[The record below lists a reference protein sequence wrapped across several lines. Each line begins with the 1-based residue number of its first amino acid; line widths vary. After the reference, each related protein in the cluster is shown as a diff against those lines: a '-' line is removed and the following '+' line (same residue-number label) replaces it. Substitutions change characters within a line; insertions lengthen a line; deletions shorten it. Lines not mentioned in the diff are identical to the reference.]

1 MAEWS
6 NPQDEQPNSLLETM
20 NRAPQSQAFPPPQVD
35 FAEHQ
40 ARSVGARRKPLLL
53 VLSMLLIGFAG
64 GIGGSIAADEWNI
77 SIGSSG
83 GVGSSNTPIVT
94 SEVGASDSAVGD
106 TVIAQVANAMA
117 DSVVT
122 ISSEVSD
129 EFSSGE
135 ATGTGVVLTA
145 DGEILTNA
153 HVVEGATTVKV
164 RFAGETEPR
173 EAKILASD
181 PGNDLAL
188 LKIDATG
195 LKPVNIGDSNAINVG
210 DLTVAFGS
218 PLGLSG
224 TVTSG
229 IVSALN
235 RPVTA
240 GGADDQSFISAI
252 QTDAAI
258 NPGNSGGPLVNGQGQ
273 VIGVNSAIATL
284 GSGTQSGSIGL
295 GFAIPINQAQRVI
308 SEIIETGKSS
318 TPIAGISIDSTFDGT
333 GAKIAEVVA
342 DGPAASTDLKVGD
355 IVTKIN
361 GEAVEDSTELI
372 VAIRRNN
379 PGDTIVLT
387 VKNTAGNVREVSV
400 VLGSREEG

>member
-1 MAEWS
+1 MVENS
-6 NPQDEQPNSLLETM
+6 NSPTPGFGTVPSWERKKKRKNTPLSAVIVISLVFGGTAGGALGYLAADFSNGVSNTTSQVLETSKPV
-20 NRAPQSQAFPPPQVD
+20 AITPATETVSQIVQNVKPSVVSIK
-35 FAEHQ
+35 AEGN
-40 ARSVGARRKPLLL
+40 SG
-53 VLSMLLIGFAG
+53 SGTGSGFIYREDG
-64 GIGGSIAADEWNI
+64 Y
-77 SIGSSG
+77 
-83 GVGSSNTPIVT
+83 IVT
-94 SEVGASDSAVGD
+94 NNHVAAPAINGGKL
-106 TVIAQVANAMA
+106 TVYLE
-117 DSVVT
+117 DKTS
-122 ISSEVSD
+122 
-129 EFSSGE
+129 F
-135 ATGTGVVLTA
+135 
-145 DGEILTNA
+145 
-153 HVVEGATTVKV
+153 
-164 RFAGETEPR
+164 
-173 EAKILASD
+173 EAKLVGRNASY
-181 PGNDLAL
+181 DLAV

-195 LKPVNIGDSNAINVG
+195 LKPVNIGDSSAINVG

-318 TPIAGISIDSTFDGT
+318 TPIAGISIDSTFDGV

-387 VKNTAGNVREVSV
+387 VKNNAGNEREVSV

>member
-1 MAEWS
+1 MVENS
-6 NPQDEQPNSLLETM
+6 NSPTPGFGTVPSWERKKKRKNTPLSAVIVISLVFGGT
-20 NRAPQSQAFPPPQVD
+20 
-35 FAEHQ
+35 
-40 ARSVGARRKPLLL
+40 
-53 VLSMLLIGFAG
+53 AG
-64 GIGGSIAADEWNI
+64 GALGYLAADFSNGVSNSTSQVSETSKPVAITPATETVSQIVQNVKPSVV
-77 SIGSSG
+77 SIKAEGSSG
-83 GVGSSNTPIVT
+83 SGTGSGFIYREDGYIVT
-94 SEVGASDSAVGD
+94 NNHVAAPAINSGKLTVYLEDKTSFVAKLVGRNASY
-106 TVIAQVANAMA
+106 
-117 DSVVT
+117 
-122 ISSEVSD
+122 
-129 EFSSGE
+129 
-135 ATGTGVVLTA
+135 
-145 DGEILTNA
+145 
-153 HVVEGATTVKV
+153 
-164 RFAGETEPR
+164 
-173 EAKILASD
+173 
-181 PGNDLAL
+181 DLAV

-195 LKPVNIGDSNAINVG
+195 LKPVNIGDSSAINVG

-218 PLGLSG
+218 PLGLTG

-229 IVSALN
+229 IVSAIN

>member
-1 MAEWS
+1 MVENS
-6 NPQDEQPNSLLETM
+6 NSPTPGFGTVPSWERKKKRKNTPLSAVIVISLVFGGT
-20 NRAPQSQAFPPPQVD
+20 
-35 FAEHQ
+35 
-40 ARSVGARRKPLLL
+40 
-53 VLSMLLIGFAG
+53 AG
-64 GIGGSIAADEWNI
+64 GALGYLAADFSN
-77 SIGSSG
+77 
-83 GVGSSNTPIVT
+83 GVSNTTSQVSETSKPVAITPATETVSQIVQNVKPSVVSIKAEGNSGSGTGSGFIYREDGYIVT
-94 SEVGASDSAVGD
+94 NNHVAAPAINGGKL
-106 TVIAQVANAMA
+106 TVYLE
-117 DSVVT
+117 DKTS
-122 ISSEVSD
+122 
-129 EFSSGE
+129 F
-135 ATGTGVVLTA
+135 
-145 DGEILTNA
+145 
-153 HVVEGATTVKV
+153 
-164 RFAGETEPR
+164 
-173 EAKILASD
+173 EAKLVGRNASY
-181 PGNDLAL
+181 DLAV

-195 LKPVNIGDSNAINVG
+195 LKPVNIGDSSAINVG

-218 PLGLSG
+218 PLGLTG

-229 IVSALN
+229 IVSAIN

-284 GSGTQSGSIGL
+284 GNGTQSGSIGL

-308 SEIIETGKSS
+308 SEIIESGKST
-318 TPIAGISIDSTFDGT
+318 TPIAGISIDSTYNGV

-361 GEAVEDSTELI
+361 GEVVEDSTELI

-379 PGDTIVLT
+379 PGDTIVLM
-387 VKNTAGNVREVSV
+387 VKNSAGNEREVSV

>member
-1 MAEWS
+1 MVENS
-6 NPQDEQPNSLLETM
+6 NSPTPGFGTVPSWERKKKRKNTPLSAVIVISLVFGGT
-20 NRAPQSQAFPPPQVD
+20 
-35 FAEHQ
+35 
-40 ARSVGARRKPLLL
+40 
-53 VLSMLLIGFAG
+53 AG
-64 GIGGSIAADEWNI
+64 GALGYLAADFSNGVSNTTSQVSETSKPVAITPATETVSQIVQNVKPSVV
-77 SIGSSG
+77 SIKAEGNSGSGTGSGFIYREDGYIVTNNHVAAPAISG
-83 GVGSSNTPIVT
+83 GKLTVYLEDKT
-94 SEVGASDSAVGD
+94 S
-106 TVIAQVANAMA
+106 
-117 DSVVT
+117 
-122 ISSEVSD
+122 
-129 EFSSGE
+129 F
-135 ATGTGVVLTA
+135 
-145 DGEILTNA
+145 
-153 HVVEGATTVKV
+153 
-164 RFAGETEPR
+164 
-173 EAKILASD
+173 EAKLVGRNASY
-181 PGNDLAL
+181 DLAV

-195 LKPVNIGDSNAINVG
+195 LKPVNIGDSSAINVG

-284 GSGTQSGSIGL
+284 GNGTQSGSIGL

-318 TPIAGISIDSTFDGT
+318 TPIAGISIDSTFDGV

-387 VKNTAGNVREVSV
+387 VKNNAGNEREVSV

>member
-1 MAEWS
+1 MVENS
-6 NPQDEQPNSLLETM
+6 NSPTPGFGTVPSWERKKKRKNTPLSAVIVISLVFGGT
-20 NRAPQSQAFPPPQVD
+20 
-35 FAEHQ
+35 
-40 ARSVGARRKPLLL
+40 
-53 VLSMLLIGFAG
+53 AG
-64 GIGGSIAADEWNI
+64 GALGYLAADFSNGVSNTTSQVSETSKPVAITPATETVSQIVQNVKPSVV
-77 SIGSSG
+77 SIKAEGSSG
-83 GVGSSNTPIVT
+83 SGTGSGFIYREDGYIVT
-94 SEVGASDSAVGD
+94 NNHVAAPAINGGKL
-106 TVIAQVANAMA
+106 TVYLE
-117 DSVVT
+117 DKTS
-122 ISSEVSD
+122 
-129 EFSSGE
+129 F
-135 ATGTGVVLTA
+135 
-145 DGEILTNA
+145 
-153 HVVEGATTVKV
+153 
-164 RFAGETEPR
+164 
-173 EAKILASD
+173 EAKLVGRNASY
-181 PGNDLAL
+181 DLAV

-387 VKNTAGNVREVSV
+387 VKNTAGNLREVSV

>member
-1 MAEWS
+1 VKLKHKMVENS
-6 NPQDEQPNSLLETM
+6 NSPTPGFGTVPSWERKKKRKNTPLSAVIVISLVFGGT
-20 NRAPQSQAFPPPQVD
+20 
-35 FAEHQ
+35 
-40 ARSVGARRKPLLL
+40 
-53 VLSMLLIGFAG
+53 AG
-64 GIGGSIAADEWNI
+64 GALGYLAADFSN
-77 SIGSSG
+77 
-83 GVGSSNTPIVT
+83 GVSNTTSQVSETSKPVAITPATETVSQIVQNVKPSVVSIKAEGNSGSGTGSGFIYREDGYIVT
-94 SEVGASDSAVGD
+94 NNHVAAPAINGGKL
-106 TVIAQVANAMA
+106 TVYLE
-117 DSVVT
+117 DKTS
-122 ISSEVSD
+122 
-129 EFSSGE
+129 F
-135 ATGTGVVLTA
+135 
-145 DGEILTNA
+145 
-153 HVVEGATTVKV
+153 
-164 RFAGETEPR
+164 
-173 EAKILASD
+173 EAKLVGRNASY
-181 PGNDLAL
+181 DLAV

-195 LKPVNIGDSNAINVG
+195 LKPVNIGDSSAINVG

-284 GSGTQSGSIGL
+284 GNGTQSGSIGL

-318 TPIAGISIDSTFDGT
+318 TPIAGISIDSTFDGV

-387 VKNTAGNVREVSV
+387 VKNNAGNEREVSV

>member
-1 MAEWS
+1 MVENS
-6 NPQDEQPNSLLETM
+6 NSPTPG
-20 NRAPQSQAFPPPQVD
+20 FG
-35 FAEHQ
+35 
-40 ARSVGARRKPLLL
+40 SVPSWERKKKRKNTPISAVIVIAL
-53 VLSMLLIGFAG
+53 VFGGTAG
-64 GIGGSIAADEWNI
+64 GALGYLAADFSNGVSNSTSQVSDTSKPI
-77 SIGSSG
+77 SITPATETVSQIVQNVRPSVVSIKAEGSSG
-83 GVGSSNTPIVT
+83 SGTGSGFIFREDGYIVT
-94 SEVGASDSAVGD
+94 NNHVAAPSLNGGKLTVYLEDKTSFVAKLVGRNASY
-106 TVIAQVANAMA
+106 
-117 DSVVT
+117 
-122 ISSEVSD
+122 
-129 EFSSGE
+129 
-135 ATGTGVVLTA
+135 
-145 DGEILTNA
+145 
-153 HVVEGATTVKV
+153 
-164 RFAGETEPR
+164 
-173 EAKILASD
+173 
-181 PGNDLAL
+181 DLAV

-195 LKPVNIGDSNAINVG
+195 LKPVNIGDSSAINVG

-229 IVSALN
+229 IISAIN

-284 GSGTQSGSIGL
+284 GNGTQSGSIGL
-295 GFAIPINQAQRVI
+295 GFAIPINQAQRIVT
-308 SEIIETGKSS
+308 EIIETGKSS
-318 TPIAGISIDSTFDGT
+318 TPIAGISIDSTYEGV

-342 DGPAASTDLKVGD
+342 DGPASSTDLKVGD

-387 VKNTAGNVREVSV
+387 VKNSAGNEREVSV

>member
-1 MAEWS
+1 MVENS
-6 NPQDEQPNSLLETM
+6 NSPTPGFGTVPSWERKKKRKNTPLSAVIVISLVFGGT
-20 NRAPQSQAFPPPQVD
+20 
-35 FAEHQ
+35 
-40 ARSVGARRKPLLL
+40 
-53 VLSMLLIGFAG
+53 AG
-64 GIGGSIAADEWNI
+64 GALGYLAADFSNGVSNTTSQVSETSKPVAITPATETVSQIVQNVKPSVV
-77 SIGSSG
+77 SIKAEGSSG
-83 GVGSSNTPIVT
+83 SGTGSGFIYREDGYIVT
-94 SEVGASDSAVGD
+94 NNHVAAPAINGGKL
-106 TVIAQVANAMA
+106 TVYLE
-117 DSVVT
+117 DKTS
-122 ISSEVSD
+122 
-129 EFSSGE
+129 F
-135 ATGTGVVLTA
+135 
-145 DGEILTNA
+145 
-153 HVVEGATTVKV
+153 
-164 RFAGETEPR
+164 
-173 EAKILASD
+173 EAKLVGRNASY
-181 PGNDLAL
+181 DLAV

-195 LKPVNIGDSNAINVG
+195 LKPVNIGDSSAINVG

-218 PLGLSG
+218 PLGLTG

-229 IVSALN
+229 IVSAIN

-284 GSGTQSGSIGL
+284 GNGTQSGSIGL

-308 SEIIETGKSS
+308 SEIIESGKST
-318 TPIAGISIDSTFDGT
+318 TPIAGISIDSTYDGV

-361 GEAVEDSTELI
+361 GEVVEDSTELI

-379 PGDTIVLT
+379 PGDTIVLI
-387 VKNTAGNVREVSV
+387 VKNSAGNEREVSV

>member
-1 MAEWS
+1 MVENS
-6 NPQDEQPNSLLETM
+6 NSPTPGFGLVPSWERKKKRKNTPLSAVIVISLVFGGT
-20 NRAPQSQAFPPPQVD
+20 
-35 FAEHQ
+35 
-40 ARSVGARRKPLLL
+40 
-53 VLSMLLIGFAG
+53 AG
-64 GIGGSIAADEWNI
+64 GALGYLAADFSNGVSTTTSQVSETSKPVAITPATETVSQIVQNVKPSVV
-77 SIGSSG
+77 SIKAEGNSGSGTGSG
-83 GVGSSNTPIVT
+83 FIYREDGYIVT
-94 SEVGASDSAVGD
+94 NNHVAAPAINSGKL
-106 TVIAQVANAMA
+106 TVYLE
-117 DSVVT
+117 DKT
-122 ISSEVSD
+122 
-129 EFSSGE
+129 F
-135 ATGTGVVLTA
+135 
-145 DGEILTNA
+145 
-153 HVVEGATTVKV
+153 
-164 RFAGETEPR
+164 F
-173 EAKILASD
+173 EAKLVGRNASY
-181 PGNDLAL
+181 DLAV

-195 LKPVNIGDSNAINVG
+195 LKPVKMGDSNAINVG

-229 IVSALN
+229 IVSAVN

-258 NPGNSGGPLVNGQGQ
+258 NPGNSGGPLVNGQGE

-295 GFAIPINQAQRVI
+295 GFAIPANQAQRI
-308 SEIIETGKSS
+308 ITEIIESGKSS
-318 TPIAGISIDSTFDGT
+318 TPIAGISIDSTYE
-333 GAKIAEVVA
+333 GAGARIAEVVS

-355 IVTKIN
+355 VVTKIN

-387 VKNTAGNVREVSV
+387 VKNTAGNERQVSV

>member
-1 MAEWS
+1 MVENS
-6 NPQDEQPNSLLETM
+6 NSPTPGFGTVPSWERKKKRKNTPLSAVIVISLVFGGTAGGALGYLAADFSNGVSNTTSQVLETSKPV
-20 NRAPQSQAFPPPQVD
+20 AITPATETVSQIVQNVKPSVVSIK
-35 FAEHQ
+35 AEGN
-40 ARSVGARRKPLLL
+40 SG
-53 VLSMLLIGFAG
+53 SGTGSGFIYREDG
-64 GIGGSIAADEWNI
+64 Y
-77 SIGSSG
+77 
-83 GVGSSNTPIVT
+83 IVT
-94 SEVGASDSAVGD
+94 NNHVAAPAINGGKL
-106 TVIAQVANAMA
+106 TVYLE
-117 DSVVT
+117 DKTS
-122 ISSEVSD
+122 
-129 EFSSGE
+129 F
-135 ATGTGVVLTA
+135 
-145 DGEILTNA
+145 
-153 HVVEGATTVKV
+153 
-164 RFAGETEPR
+164 
-173 EAKILASD
+173 EAKLVGRNASY
-181 PGNDLAL
+181 DLAV

-195 LKPVNIGDSNAINVG
+195 LKPVNIGDSSAINVG

-218 PLGLSG
+218 PLGLTG

-229 IVSALN
+229 IVSAIN

-284 GSGTQSGSIGL
+284 GNGTQSGSIGL

-308 SEIIETGKSS
+308 TEIIETGKSS
-318 TPIAGISIDSTFDGT
+318 TPIAGISIDSTYNGV

-361 GEAVEDSTELI
+361 GEVVEDSTELI

-379 PGDTIVLT
+379 PGDTIVLI
-387 VKNTAGNVREVSV
+387 VKNSAGNEREVSV

>member
-1 MAEWS
+1 MKLKHKMVENS
-6 NPQDEQPNSLLETM
+6 NSPTPGFGTVPSWERKKKRKNTPLSAVIVISLVFGGT
-20 NRAPQSQAFPPPQVD
+20 
-35 FAEHQ
+35 
-40 ARSVGARRKPLLL
+40 
-53 VLSMLLIGFAG
+53 AG
-64 GIGGSIAADEWNI
+64 GALGYLAADFSNGVSNTTSQVSETSKPVAITPATETVSQIVQNVKPSVV
-77 SIGSSG
+77 SIKAEGSSG
-83 GVGSSNTPIVT
+83 SGTGSGFIYREDGFIVT
-94 SEVGASDSAVGD
+94 NNHVAAPSINSGKL
-106 TVIAQVANAMA
+106 TVYLE
-117 DSVVT
+117 DKTS
-122 ISSEVSD
+122 
-129 EFSSGE
+129 F
-135 ATGTGVVLTA
+135 
-145 DGEILTNA
+145 
-153 HVVEGATTVKV
+153 
-164 RFAGETEPR
+164 
-173 EAKILASD
+173 EAKLVGRNASY
-181 PGNDLAL
+181 DLAV

-295 GFAIPINQAQRVI
+295 GFAIPINQAQRII
-308 SEIIETGKSS
+308 SEIIKTGKSS
-318 TPIAGISIDSTFDGT
+318 TPIAGISIDSTFEGT

>member
-1 MAEWS
+1 MVENS
-6 NPQDEQPNSLLETM
+6 NSPTPGFGTVPSWERKKKRKNTPLSAVIVISLVFGGT
-20 NRAPQSQAFPPPQVD
+20 
-35 FAEHQ
+35 
-40 ARSVGARRKPLLL
+40 
-53 VLSMLLIGFAG
+53 AG
-64 GIGGSIAADEWNI
+64 GVLGYLAADFSNGVSNSTSQVSETSKPVAITPATETVSQIVQNVKPSVV
-77 SIGSSG
+77 SIKAEGSSG
-83 GVGSSNTPIVT
+83 SGTGSGFIYREDGYIVT
-94 SEVGASDSAVGD
+94 NNHVAAPAINSGKLTVYLEDKTSFVAKLVGRNASY
-106 TVIAQVANAMA
+106 
-117 DSVVT
+117 
-122 ISSEVSD
+122 
-129 EFSSGE
+129 
-135 ATGTGVVLTA
+135 
-145 DGEILTNA
+145 
-153 HVVEGATTVKV
+153 
-164 RFAGETEPR
+164 
-173 EAKILASD
+173 
-181 PGNDLAL
+181 DLAV

-195 LKPVNIGDSNAINVG
+195 LKPVIIGDSNAINVG

-218 PLGLSG
+218 PLGLTG

-229 IVSALN
+229 IVSAIN

-284 GSGTQSGSIGL
+284 GNGTQSGSIGL

-308 SEIIETGKSS
+308 TEIIESGKST
-318 TPIAGISIDSTFDGT
+318 TPIAGISIDSTYDGV

-387 VKNTAGNVREVSV
+387 VKNTAGNEREVSV

>member
-1 MAEWS
+1 MVENS
-6 NPQDEQPNSLLETM
+6 NSPTPGFGTVPSWERKKKRKNTPLSAVIVISLVFGGT
-20 NRAPQSQAFPPPQVD
+20 
-35 FAEHQ
+35 
-40 ARSVGARRKPLLL
+40 
-53 VLSMLLIGFAG
+53 AG
-64 GIGGSIAADEWNI
+64 GALGYLAADFSNGVSNSTSQVSETSKPVAITPATETVSQIVQNVKPSVV
-77 SIGSSG
+77 SIKAEGNSGSGTGSG
-83 GVGSSNTPIVT
+83 FIYREDGYIVT
-94 SEVGASDSAVGD
+94 NNHVAAPAINGGKL
-106 TVIAQVANAMA
+106 TVYLE
-117 DSVVT
+117 DKTS
-122 ISSEVSD
+122 
-129 EFSSGE
+129 F
-135 ATGTGVVLTA
+135 
-145 DGEILTNA
+145 
-153 HVVEGATTVKV
+153 
-164 RFAGETEPR
+164 
-173 EAKILASD
+173 EAKLVGRNASY
-181 PGNDLAL
+181 DLAV

-195 LKPVNIGDSNAINVG
+195 LKPVNIGDSSAINVG

-218 PLGLSG
+218 PLGLTG

-229 IVSALN
+229 IVSAIN

-284 GSGTQSGSIGL
+284 GNGTQSGSIGL

-308 SEIIETGKSS
+308 SEIIESGKST
-318 TPIAGISIDSTFDGT
+318 TPIAGISIDSTYDGV
-333 GAKIAEVVA
+333 GARIAEVVA

-361 GEAVEDSTELI
+361 GEVVEDSTELI

-379 PGDTIVLT
+379 PGDTIVLI
-387 VKNTAGNVREVSV
+387 VKNSAGNEREVSV

>member
-1 MAEWS
+1 MVENS
-6 NPQDEQPNSLLETM
+6 NSPTPGFGTVPSWERKKKRKNTPLSAVIVISLVFGGT
-20 NRAPQSQAFPPPQVD
+20 
-35 FAEHQ
+35 
-40 ARSVGARRKPLLL
+40 
-53 VLSMLLIGFAG
+53 AG
-64 GIGGSIAADEWNI
+64 GALGYLAADFSN
-77 SIGSSG
+77 
-83 GVGSSNTPIVT
+83 GVSNTTSQVSETSKPVAITPATETVSQIVQNVKPSVVSIKAEGNSGSGTGSGFIYREDGYIVT
-94 SEVGASDSAVGD
+94 NNHVAAPAINGGKL
-106 TVIAQVANAMA
+106 TVYLE
-117 DSVVT
+117 DKTS
-122 ISSEVSD
+122 
-129 EFSSGE
+129 F
-135 ATGTGVVLTA
+135 
-145 DGEILTNA
+145 
-153 HVVEGATTVKV
+153 
-164 RFAGETEPR
+164 
-173 EAKILASD
+173 EAKLVGRNASY
-181 PGNDLAL
+181 DLAV

-195 LKPVNIGDSNAINVG
+195 LKPVNIGDSSAINVG

-218 PLGLSG
+218 PLGLTG

-229 IVSALN
+229 IVSAIN

-284 GSGTQSGSIGL
+284 GNGTQSGSIGL

-318 TPIAGISIDSTFDGT
+318 TPIAGISIDSTYDGV

-361 GEAVEDSTELI
+361 GEVVEDSTELI

-379 PGDTIVLT
+379 PGDTIVLI
-387 VKNTAGNVREVSV
+387 VKNSAGNEREVSV

>member
-1 MAEWS
+1 MVENS
-6 NPQDEQPNSLLETM
+6 NSPTPGFGTVPSWERKKKRKNTPLSAVIVISLVFGGT
-20 NRAPQSQAFPPPQVD
+20 
-35 FAEHQ
+35 
-40 ARSVGARRKPLLL
+40 
-53 VLSMLLIGFAG
+53 AG
-64 GIGGSIAADEWNI
+64 GVLGYLAADFSNGVSNSTSQVSETSKPVAITPATETVSQIVQNVKPSVV
-77 SIGSSG
+77 SIKAEGSSG
-83 GVGSSNTPIVT
+83 SGTGSGFIYREDGYIVT
-94 SEVGASDSAVGD
+94 NNHVAAPAINSGKLTVYLEDKTSFVAKLVGRNASY
-106 TVIAQVANAMA
+106 
-117 DSVVT
+117 
-122 ISSEVSD
+122 
-129 EFSSGE
+129 
-135 ATGTGVVLTA
+135 
-145 DGEILTNA
+145 
-153 HVVEGATTVKV
+153 
-164 RFAGETEPR
+164 
-173 EAKILASD
+173 
-181 PGNDLAL
+181 DLAV

-195 LKPVNIGDSNAINVG
+195 LKPVIIGDSNAINVG

-218 PLGLSG
+218 PLGLTG

-229 IVSALN
+229 IVSAIN

-284 GSGTQSGSIGL
+284 GNGTQSGSIGL

-308 SEIIETGKSS
+308 TEIIESGKST
-318 TPIAGISIDSTFDGT
+318 TPIAGISIDSTYDGV

-361 GEAVEDSTELI
+361 GEVVENSTELI

-379 PGDTIVLT
+379 PGDTIVLI
-387 VKNTAGNVREVSV
+387 VKNSAGNEREVSV

>member
-1 MAEWS
+1 MVENS
-6 NPQDEQPNSLLETM
+6 NSPTPG
-20 NRAPQSQAFPPPQVD
+20 FG
-35 FAEHQ
+35 
-40 ARSVGARRKPLLL
+40 SVPSWERKKKRK
-53 VLSMLLIGFAG
+53 
-64 GIGGSIAADEWNI
+64 
-77 SIGSSG
+77 
-83 GVGSSNTPIVT
+83 NTPI
-94 SEVGASDSAVGD
+94 SAVI
-106 TVIAQVANAMA
+106 VIALVFGGTAGGALGYLAADFSNGVSNSTSQVSDTIKPISITPATETVSQIVQNVRP
-117 DSVVT
+117 SVVS
-122 ISSEVSD
+122 IKAEGN
-129 EFSSGE
+129 SGS
-135 ATGTGVVLTA
+135 GTGSGFIFREDGYIVTNNHVAAPSLNGGKLTVYLEDKTSFVA
-145 DGEILTNA
+145 KLVGRNA
-153 HVVEGATTVKV
+153 
-164 RFAGETEPR
+164 
-173 EAKILASD
+173 SY
-181 PGNDLAL
+181 DLAV

-195 LKPVNIGDSNAINVG
+195 LKPVNIGDSSAINVG

-229 IVSALN
+229 IVSAIN

-284 GSGTQSGSIGL
+284 GNGTQSGSIGL
-295 GFAIPINQAQRVI
+295 GFAIPINQAQRIVT
-308 SEIIETGKSS
+308 EIIETGKSS
-318 TPIAGISIDSTFDGT
+318 TPIAGISIDSTYEGV

-342 DGPAASTDLKVGD
+342 DGPASSTDLKVGD

-387 VKNTAGNVREVSV
+387 VKNSAGNEREVSV

>member
-1 MAEWS
+1 MVENS
-6 NPQDEQPNSLLETM
+6 NSPTPGFGTVPSWERKKKRKNTPLSAVIVISLVFGGT
-20 NRAPQSQAFPPPQVD
+20 
-35 FAEHQ
+35 
-40 ARSVGARRKPLLL
+40 
-53 VLSMLLIGFAG
+53 AG
-64 GIGGSIAADEWNI
+64 GALGYLAADFSNGVSNSTSQVSETSKPVAITPATETVSQIVQNVKPSVV
-77 SIGSSG
+77 SIKAEGSSG
-83 GVGSSNTPIVT
+83 SGTGSGFIYREDGYIVT
-94 SEVGASDSAVGD
+94 NNHVAAPAINSGKLTVYLEDKTSFVAKLVGRNASY
-106 TVIAQVANAMA
+106 
-117 DSVVT
+117 
-122 ISSEVSD
+122 
-129 EFSSGE
+129 
-135 ATGTGVVLTA
+135 
-145 DGEILTNA
+145 
-153 HVVEGATTVKV
+153 
-164 RFAGETEPR
+164 
-173 EAKILASD
+173 
-181 PGNDLAL
+181 DLAV

-195 LKPVNIGDSNAINVG
+195 LKPVIIGDSNAINVG

-218 PLGLSG
+218 PLGLTG

-229 IVSALN
+229 IVSAIN

-284 GSGTQSGSIGL
+284 GNGTQSGSIGL

-308 SEIIETGKSS
+308 TEIIESGKST
-318 TPIAGISIDSTFDGT
+318 TPIAGISIDSTYDGV

-361 GEAVEDSTELI
+361 GEVVENSTELI

-387 VKNTAGNVREVSV
+387 VKNTAGNEREVSV

>member
-1 MAEWS
+1 MVENS
-6 NPQDEQPNSLLETM
+6 NSPTPGFGTVPSWERKKKRKNTPLSAVIVISLVFGGT
-20 NRAPQSQAFPPPQVD
+20 
-35 FAEHQ
+35 
-40 ARSVGARRKPLLL
+40 
-53 VLSMLLIGFAG
+53 AG
-64 GIGGSIAADEWNI
+64 GALGYLAADFSNGVSNSTSQVSETSKPVVITPATETVSQIVQNVKPSVV
-77 SIGSSG
+77 SIKAEGNSGSGTGSG
-83 GVGSSNTPIVT
+83 FIYREDGYIVT
-94 SEVGASDSAVGD
+94 NNHVAAPAINGGKL
-106 TVIAQVANAMA
+106 TVYLE
-117 DSVVT
+117 DKTS
-122 ISSEVSD
+122 
-129 EFSSGE
+129 F
-135 ATGTGVVLTA
+135 
-145 DGEILTNA
+145 
-153 HVVEGATTVKV
+153 
-164 RFAGETEPR
+164 
-173 EAKILASD
+173 EAKLVGRNASY
-181 PGNDLAL
+181 DLAV

-195 LKPVNIGDSNAINVG
+195 LKPVNIGDSSAINVG

-218 PLGLSG
+218 PLGLTG

-284 GSGTQSGSIGL
+284 GNGPQSGSIGL

-308 SEIIETGKSS
+308 TEIIQSGKSS
-318 TPIAGISIDSTFDGT
+318 TPIAGISIDSTYDGV

-387 VKNTAGNVREVSV
+387 VKNTAGNEREVSV

>member
-1 MAEWS
+1 MVENS
-6 NPQDEQPNSLLETM
+6 NSPTPGFGTVPSWERKKKRKNTPLSAVIVISLVFGGT
-20 NRAPQSQAFPPPQVD
+20 
-35 FAEHQ
+35 
-40 ARSVGARRKPLLL
+40 
-53 VLSMLLIGFAG
+53 AG
-64 GIGGSIAADEWNI
+64 GALGYLAADFSNGVSNSTSQVSERSKPVAITPATETVSQIVQNVKPSVV
-77 SIGSSG
+77 SIKAEGNSGSGTGSG
-83 GVGSSNTPIVT
+83 FIYREDGYIVT
-94 SEVGASDSAVGD
+94 NNHVAAPAINGGKL
-106 TVIAQVANAMA
+106 TVYLE
-117 DSVVT
+117 DKTS
-122 ISSEVSD
+122 
-129 EFSSGE
+129 F
-135 ATGTGVVLTA
+135 
-145 DGEILTNA
+145 
-153 HVVEGATTVKV
+153 
-164 RFAGETEPR
+164 
-173 EAKILASD
+173 EAKLVGRNASY
-181 PGNDLAL
+181 DLAV

-195 LKPVNIGDSNAINVG
+195 LKPVNIGDSSAINVG

-218 PLGLSG
+218 PLGLTG

-229 IVSALN
+229 IVSAIN

-284 GSGTQSGSIGL
+284 GNGTQSGSIGL

-308 SEIIETGKSS
+308 SEIIESGKST
-318 TPIAGISIDSTFDGT
+318 TPIAGISIDSTYDGV

-361 GEAVEDSTELI
+361 GEVVEDSTELI

-379 PGDTIVLT
+379 PGDTIVLI
-387 VKNTAGNVREVSV
+387 VKNSAGNEREVSV

>member
-1 MAEWS
+1 MVENS
-6 NPQDEQPNSLLETM
+6 NSPTPGFGTVPSWERKKKRKNTPLSAVIVISLVFGGT
-20 NRAPQSQAFPPPQVD
+20 
-35 FAEHQ
+35 
-40 ARSVGARRKPLLL
+40 
-53 VLSMLLIGFAG
+53 AG
-64 GIGGSIAADEWNI
+64 GALGYLAADFSN
-77 SIGSSG
+77 
-83 GVGSSNTPIVT
+83 GVSNTTSQVSETSKPVAITPATETVSQIVQNVKPSVVSIKAEGNSGSGTGSGFIYREDGYIVT
-94 SEVGASDSAVGD
+94 NNHVAAPAINGGKL
-106 TVIAQVANAMA
+106 TVYLE
-117 DSVVT
+117 DKTS
-122 ISSEVSD
+122 
-129 EFSSGE
+129 F
-135 ATGTGVVLTA
+135 
-145 DGEILTNA
+145 
-153 HVVEGATTVKV
+153 
-164 RFAGETEPR
+164 
-173 EAKILASD
+173 EAKLVGRNASY
-181 PGNDLAL
+181 DLAV

-195 LKPVNIGDSNAINVG
+195 LKPVNIGDSSAINVG

-218 PLGLSG
+218 PLGLTG

-229 IVSALN
+229 IVSAIN

-284 GSGTQSGSIGL
+284 GNGTQSGSIGL

-308 SEIIETGKSS
+308 SEIIESGKST
-318 TPIAGISIDSTFDGT
+318 TPIAGISIDSTYDGV

-361 GEAVEDSTELI
+361 GEVVEDSTELI

-379 PGDTIVLT
+379 PGDTIVLM
-387 VKNTAGNVREVSV
+387 VKNSAGNEREVSV

>member
-1 MAEWS
+1 MVENS
-6 NPQDEQPNSLLETM
+6 NSPTPGFGTVPSWERKKKRKNTPLSAVIVISLVFGGT
-20 NRAPQSQAFPPPQVD
+20 
-35 FAEHQ
+35 
-40 ARSVGARRKPLLL
+40 
-53 VLSMLLIGFAG
+53 AG
-64 GIGGSIAADEWNI
+64 GALGYLAADFSNGVSNSTSQVSETSKPVAITPATETVSQIVQNVKPSVV
-77 SIGSSG
+77 SIKAEGSSG
-83 GVGSSNTPIVT
+83 SGTGSGFIYREDGYIVT
-94 SEVGASDSAVGD
+94 NNHVAAPAINSGKLTVYLEDKTSFVAKLVGRNASY
-106 TVIAQVANAMA
+106 
-117 DSVVT
+117 
-122 ISSEVSD
+122 
-129 EFSSGE
+129 
-135 ATGTGVVLTA
+135 
-145 DGEILTNA
+145 
-153 HVVEGATTVKV
+153 
-164 RFAGETEPR
+164 
-173 EAKILASD
+173 
-181 PGNDLAL
+181 DLAV

-218 PLGLSG
+218 PLGLTG

-229 IVSALN
+229 IVSAVN

-284 GSGTQSGSIGL
+284 GNGTQSGSIGL

-308 SEIIETGKSS
+308 TEIIESGKST
-318 TPIAGISIDSTFDGT
+318 TPIAGISIDSTYDGV

-361 GEAVEDSTELI
+361 GEVVENSTELI

-379 PGDTIVLT
+379 PGDTIVLI
-387 VKNTAGNVREVSV
+387 VKNSAGNEREVSV

>member
-1 MAEWS
+1 MLENS
-6 NPQDEQPNSLLETM
+6 NSPTPGFGTVPSWERKKKRKNTPLSAVIVISLVFGGT
-20 NRAPQSQAFPPPQVD
+20 
-35 FAEHQ
+35 
-40 ARSVGARRKPLLL
+40 
-53 VLSMLLIGFAG
+53 AG
-64 GIGGSIAADEWNI
+64 GALGYLAADFSNGVSNTTSQVSETSKPVAITPATETVSQIVQNVKPSVV
-77 SIGSSG
+77 SIKAEGSSG
-83 GVGSSNTPIVT
+83 SGTGSGFIYREDGYIVT
-94 SEVGASDSAVGD
+94 NNHVAAPAINGGKLTVYLEDKTSFVAKLVGRNASY
-106 TVIAQVANAMA
+106 
-117 DSVVT
+117 
-122 ISSEVSD
+122 
-129 EFSSGE
+129 
-135 ATGTGVVLTA
+135 
-145 DGEILTNA
+145 
-153 HVVEGATTVKV
+153 
-164 RFAGETEPR
+164 
-173 EAKILASD
+173 
-181 PGNDLAL
+181 DLAV

-195 LKPVNIGDSNAINVG
+195 LKPVIIGDSNAINVG

-218 PLGLSG
+218 PLGLTG

-229 IVSALN
+229 IVSAIN

>member
-1 MAEWS
+1 MA
-6 NPQDEQPNSLLETM
+6 
-20 NRAPQSQAFPPPQVD
+20 V
-35 FAEHQ
+35 
-40 ARSVGARRKPLLL
+40 
-53 VLSMLLIGFAG
+53 
-64 GIGGSIAADEWNI
+64 
-77 SIGSSG
+77 
-83 GVGSSNTPIVT
+83 
-94 SEVGASDSAVGD
+94 
-106 TVIAQVANAMA
+106 
-117 DSVVT
+117 
-122 ISSEVSD
+122 
-129 EFSSGE
+129 
-135 ATGTGVVLTA
+135 
-145 DGEILTNA
+145 
-153 HVVEGATTVKV
+153 
-164 RFAGETEPR
+164 
-173 EAKILASD
+173 
-181 PGNDLAL
+181 

-195 LKPVNIGDSNAINVG
+195 LKPVNVGDSNAINVG

-229 IVSALN
+229 IISAVN

-258 NPGNSGGPLVNGQGQ
+258 NPGNSGGPLVNGQAQ

-284 GSGTQSGSIGL
+284 GNGTQSGSIGL
-295 GFAIPINQAQRVI
+295 GFAIPINQAQRI
-308 SEIIETGKSS
+308 ITEIINSGKSS
-318 TPIAGISIDSTFDGT
+318 TPIAGISIDSTYEGV
-333 GAKIAEVVA
+333 GAKIAEVVS
-342 DGPAASTDLKVGD
+342 DGPASSTDLKAGE

-387 VKNTAGNVREVSV
+387 VTNTAGKEREVSV

>member
-1 MAEWS
+1 MVENS
-6 NPQDEQPNSLLETM
+6 NSPTPGFGTVPSWERKKKRKNTPLSAVIVISLVFGGT
-20 NRAPQSQAFPPPQVD
+20 
-35 FAEHQ
+35 
-40 ARSVGARRKPLLL
+40 
-53 VLSMLLIGFAG
+53 AG
-64 GIGGSIAADEWNI
+64 GALGYLAADFSNGVSNSTSQVSETSKPVAITPATETVSQIVQNVKPSVV
-77 SIGSSG
+77 SIKAEGSSG
-83 GVGSSNTPIVT
+83 SGTGSGFIYREDGYIVT
-94 SEVGASDSAVGD
+94 NNHVAAPAINGGKL
-106 TVIAQVANAMA
+106 TVYLE
-117 DSVVT
+117 DKTS
-122 ISSEVSD
+122 
-129 EFSSGE
+129 F
-135 ATGTGVVLTA
+135 
-145 DGEILTNA
+145 
-153 HVVEGATTVKV
+153 
-164 RFAGETEPR
+164 
-173 EAKILASD
+173 EAKLVGRNASY
-181 PGNDLAL
+181 DLAV

-218 PLGLSG
+218 PLGLTG

-229 IVSALN
+229 IVSAIN

-284 GSGTQSGSIGL
+284 GNGTQSGSIGL

-308 SEIIETGKSS
+308 TEIIESGKST
-318 TPIAGISIDSTFDGT
+318 TPIAGISIDSTYDGV

-387 VKNTAGNVREVSV
+387 VKNTAGNEREVSV

>member
-1 MAEWS
+1 MVENS
-6 NPQDEQPNSLLETM
+6 NSPTPGFGTVPSWERKKKRKNTPLSAVIVISLVFGGTAGGALGYLAADFSNGVSNSTSQVLETSKPV
-20 NRAPQSQAFPPPQVD
+20 AITPATETVSQIVQNVKPSVVSIK
-35 FAEHQ
+35 AEGN
-40 ARSVGARRKPLLL
+40 SG
-53 VLSMLLIGFAG
+53 SGTGSGFIYREDG
-64 GIGGSIAADEWNI
+64 Y
-77 SIGSSG
+77 
-83 GVGSSNTPIVT
+83 IVT
-94 SEVGASDSAVGD
+94 NNHVAAPAINGGKL
-106 TVIAQVANAMA
+106 TVYLE
-117 DSVVT
+117 DKTS
-122 ISSEVSD
+122 
-129 EFSSGE
+129 F
-135 ATGTGVVLTA
+135 
-145 DGEILTNA
+145 
-153 HVVEGATTVKV
+153 
-164 RFAGETEPR
+164 
-173 EAKILASD
+173 EAKLVGRNASY
-181 PGNDLAL
+181 DLAV

-195 LKPVNIGDSNAINVG
+195 LKPVNIGDSSAINVG

-218 PLGLSG
+218 PLGLTG

-284 GSGTQSGSIGL
+284 GNGPQSGSIGL

-308 SEIIETGKSS
+308 TEIIQSGKSS
-318 TPIAGISIDSTFDGT
+318 TPIAGISIDSTYDGV

-387 VKNTAGNVREVSV
+387 VKNTSGNEREVSV

>member
-1 MAEWS
+1 MVENS
-6 NPQDEQPNSLLETM
+6 NSPTPGFGTVPSWERKKKRKNTPLSAVIVISLVFGGTAGGALGYLAADFSNGVSNSTSQVLETSKPV
-20 NRAPQSQAFPPPQVD
+20 AITPATETVSQIVQNVKPSVVSIK
-35 FAEHQ
+35 AEGN
-40 ARSVGARRKPLLL
+40 SG
-53 VLSMLLIGFAG
+53 SGTGSGFIYREDG
-64 GIGGSIAADEWNI
+64 Y
-77 SIGSSG
+77 
-83 GVGSSNTPIVT
+83 IVT
-94 SEVGASDSAVGD
+94 NNHVAAPAINGGKL
-106 TVIAQVANAMA
+106 TVYLE
-117 DSVVT
+117 DKTS
-122 ISSEVSD
+122 
-129 EFSSGE
+129 F
-135 ATGTGVVLTA
+135 
-145 DGEILTNA
+145 
-153 HVVEGATTVKV
+153 
-164 RFAGETEPR
+164 
-173 EAKILASD
+173 EAKLVGRNASY
-181 PGNDLAL
+181 DLAV

-195 LKPVNIGDSNAINVG
+195 LKPVNIGDSSAINVG

-218 PLGLSG
+218 PLGLTG

-284 GSGTQSGSIGL
+284 GNGPQSGSIGL

-308 SEIIETGKSS
+308 TEIIQSGKSS
-318 TPIAGISIDSTFDGT
+318 TPIAGISIDSTYDGV

-387 VKNTAGNVREVSV
+387 VKNTAGNEREVSV

>member
-1 MAEWS
+1 MVENS
-6 NPQDEQPNSLLETM
+6 NSPTPGFGTVPSWERKKKRKNTPLSAVIVISLVFGGT
-20 NRAPQSQAFPPPQVD
+20 
-35 FAEHQ
+35 
-40 ARSVGARRKPLLL
+40 
-53 VLSMLLIGFAG
+53 AG
-64 GIGGSIAADEWNI
+64 GALGYLAADFSNGVSNTTSQVSETSKPVAITPATETVSQIVQNVKPSVV
-77 SIGSSG
+77 SIKAEGSSG
-83 GVGSSNTPIVT
+83 SGTGSGFIYREDGYIVT
-94 SEVGASDSAVGD
+94 NNHVAAPAINGGKL
-106 TVIAQVANAMA
+106 TVYLE
-117 DSVVT
+117 DKTS
-122 ISSEVSD
+122 
-129 EFSSGE
+129 F
-135 ATGTGVVLTA
+135 
-145 DGEILTNA
+145 
-153 HVVEGATTVKV
+153 
-164 RFAGETEPR
+164 
-173 EAKILASD
+173 EAKLVGRNASY
-181 PGNDLAL
+181 DLAV

-318 TPIAGISIDSTFDGT
+318 TPIAGISIDSTFDGK

>member
-1 MAEWS
+1 MVENS
-6 NPQDEQPNSLLETM
+6 NSPTPGFGTVPSWERKKKRKNTPLSAVIVISLVFGGT
-20 NRAPQSQAFPPPQVD
+20 
-35 FAEHQ
+35 
-40 ARSVGARRKPLLL
+40 
-53 VLSMLLIGFAG
+53 AG
-64 GIGGSIAADEWNI
+64 GALGYLAADFSNGVSNSTSQVSETSKPVAITPATETVSQIVQNVKPSVV
-77 SIGSSG
+77 SIKAEGSSG
-83 GVGSSNTPIVT
+83 SGTGSGFIYREDGYIVT
-94 SEVGASDSAVGD
+94 NNHVAAPAINSGKLTVYLEDKTSFVAKLVGRNASY
-106 TVIAQVANAMA
+106 
-117 DSVVT
+117 
-122 ISSEVSD
+122 
-129 EFSSGE
+129 
-135 ATGTGVVLTA
+135 
-145 DGEILTNA
+145 
-153 HVVEGATTVKV
+153 
-164 RFAGETEPR
+164 
-173 EAKILASD
+173 
-181 PGNDLAL
+181 DLAV

-218 PLGLSG
+218 PLGLTG

-229 IVSALN
+229 IVSAIN

-284 GSGTQSGSIGL
+284 GNGTQSGSIGL

-308 SEIIETGKSS
+308 TEIIESGKST
-318 TPIAGISIDSTFDGT
+318 TPIAGISIDSTYDGV

-361 GEAVEDSTELI
+361 GEVVENSTELI

-379 PGDTIVLT
+379 PGDTIVLI
-387 VKNTAGNVREVSV
+387 VKNSAGNEREVSV

>member
-1 MAEWS
+1 MVENS
-6 NPQDEQPNSLLETM
+6 NSPTPGFGTVPSWERKKKRKNTPLSAVIVISLVFGGT
-20 NRAPQSQAFPPPQVD
+20 
-35 FAEHQ
+35 
-40 ARSVGARRKPLLL
+40 
-53 VLSMLLIGFAG
+53 AG
-64 GIGGSIAADEWNI
+64 GALGYLAADFSN
-77 SIGSSG
+77 
-83 GVGSSNTPIVT
+83 GVSNTTSQVSETSKPVAITPATETVSQIVQNVKPSVVSIKAEGNSGSGTGSGFIYREDGYIVT
-94 SEVGASDSAVGD
+94 NNHVAAPAINGGKL
-106 TVIAQVANAMA
+106 TVYLE
-117 DSVVT
+117 DKTS
-122 ISSEVSD
+122 
-129 EFSSGE
+129 F
-135 ATGTGVVLTA
+135 
-145 DGEILTNA
+145 
-153 HVVEGATTVKV
+153 
-164 RFAGETEPR
+164 
-173 EAKILASD
+173 EAKLVGRNASY
-181 PGNDLAL
+181 DLAV

-195 LKPVNIGDSNAINVG
+195 LKPVNIGDSSAINVG

-218 PLGLSG
+218 PLGLTG

-229 IVSALN
+229 IVSAIN

-284 GSGTQSGSIGL
+284 GNGTQSGSIGL

-308 SEIIETGKSS
+308 SEIIESGKST
-318 TPIAGISIDSTFDGT
+318 TPIAGISIDSTYDGV

-361 GEAVEDSTELI
+361 GEVVEDSTELI

-379 PGDTIVLT
+379 PGDTIVLI
-387 VKNTAGNVREVSV
+387 VKNSAGNEREVSV

>member
-1 MAEWS
+1 MVENS
-6 NPQDEQPNSLLETM
+6 NSPTPGFGTVPSWERKKKRKNTPLSAVIVISLVFGGT
-20 NRAPQSQAFPPPQVD
+20 
-35 FAEHQ
+35 
-40 ARSVGARRKPLLL
+40 
-53 VLSMLLIGFAG
+53 AG
-64 GIGGSIAADEWNI
+64 GALGYLAADFSNGVSNSTSQVSESSKPVAITPATETVSQIVQNVKPSVV
-77 SIGSSG
+77 SIKAEGNSGSGTGSG
-83 GVGSSNTPIVT
+83 FIYREDGYIVT
-94 SEVGASDSAVGD
+94 NNHVAAPAINGGKL
-106 TVIAQVANAMA
+106 TVYLE
-117 DSVVT
+117 DKTS
-122 ISSEVSD
+122 
-129 EFSSGE
+129 F
-135 ATGTGVVLTA
+135 
-145 DGEILTNA
+145 
-153 HVVEGATTVKV
+153 
-164 RFAGETEPR
+164 
-173 EAKILASD
+173 EAKLVGRNASY
-181 PGNDLAL
+181 DLAV

-195 LKPVNIGDSNAINVG
+195 LKPVNIGDSSAINVG

-218 PLGLSG
+218 PLGLTG

-229 IVSALN
+229 IVSAIN

-284 GSGTQSGSIGL
+284 GNGTQSGSIGL

-308 SEIIETGKSS
+308 SEIIESGKST
-318 TPIAGISIDSTFDGT
+318 TPIAGISIDSTYDGV

-361 GEAVEDSTELI
+361 GEVVEDSTELI

-379 PGDTIVLT
+379 PGDTIVLI
-387 VKNTAGNVREVSV
+387 VKNSAGNEREVSV

>member
-1 MAEWS
+1 MVENS
-6 NPQDEQPNSLLETM
+6 NSPTPGFGTVPSWERKKKRKNTPLSAVIVISLVFGGT
-20 NRAPQSQAFPPPQVD
+20 
-35 FAEHQ
+35 
-40 ARSVGARRKPLLL
+40 
-53 VLSMLLIGFAG
+53 AG
-64 GIGGSIAADEWNI
+64 GALGYLAADFSNGVSNTTSQVSESSKPVAITPATETVSQIVQNVKPSVV
-77 SIGSSG
+77 SIKAEGSSG
-83 GVGSSNTPIVT
+83 SGTGSGFIYREDGYIVT
-94 SEVGASDSAVGD
+94 NNHVAAPAINGGKL
-106 TVIAQVANAMA
+106 TVYLE
-117 DSVVT
+117 DKTS
-122 ISSEVSD
+122 
-129 EFSSGE
+129 F
-135 ATGTGVVLTA
+135 
-145 DGEILTNA
+145 
-153 HVVEGATTVKV
+153 
-164 RFAGETEPR
+164 
-173 EAKILASD
+173 EAKLVGRNASY
-181 PGNDLAL
+181 DLAV

-218 PLGLSG
+218 PLGLTG

-229 IVSALN
+229 IVSAIN

-284 GSGTQSGSIGL
+284 GNGTQSGSIGL

-308 SEIIETGKSS
+308 SEIIESGKST
-318 TPIAGISIDSTFDGT
+318 TPIAGISIDSTYDGV

-361 GEAVEDSTELI
+361 GEVVEDSTELI

-379 PGDTIVLT
+379 PGDTIVLI
-387 VKNTAGNVREVSV
+387 VKNSAGNEREVSV